1 MSKDKDI
8 QAADENGNPNVKTV
22 TLDTPI
28 KRGDQTITTITLR
41 KPDSGEL
48 RGVRMQAL
56 METDVDSLIRV
67 LPRITMPSL
76 TQGEIQKLDPAD
88 LYSMATEVTL
98 FLLPKSVLLDIPQN

>member
-1 MSKDKDI
+1 MSKEKEP
-8 QAADENGNPNVKTV
+8 QAAAESANPNVKSV

-28 KRGDQTITTITLR
+28 KRGDMTIDTITLR

-48 RGVRMQAL
+48 RGVKLQAL

-76 TQGEIQKLDPAD
+76 TQSEIQKLDPAD
-88 LYSMATEVTL
+88 LYSLAAEVTL
-98 FLLPKSVLLDIPQN
+98 FLLPKSVLSDIPQN